1 MTGATTRRGLMGAA
15 LAGAAAGGVMPFLL
29 PDHPDAKLLALCA
42 EFEML
47 QRAANGVWP
56 WRVGRGVTVQGPKH
70 IEDENEQERV
80 AGGFEART
88 HDLQAQIFGIRSQT
102 IGGMRAKTKCL
113 LLSSPE
119 FRFLADDDYEE
130 DSHNP
135 VGLYFVTANLLASL
149 LQDLNN
155 GEVTRRNCMDAPGTE
170 VES

>member
-1 MTGATTRRGLMGAA
+1 MTGAATRRSLIGAA
-15 LAGAAAGGVMPFLL
+15 LAGAAVGGAAPFLL
-29 PDHPDAKLLALCA
+29 PDHPDAELLALCA
-42 EFEML
+42 EFEAA

-56 WRVGRGVTVQGPKH
+56 WRVGRGITVQGPNH
-70 IEDENEQERV
+70 IEDEHEQERV
-80 AGGFEART
+80 AGEFEART
-88 HDLQAQIFGIRSQT
+88 HDLQAQIFDIRSQT
-102 IGGMRAKTKCL
+102 VDGMRAKTRCL

-155 GEVTRRNCMDAPGTE
+155 GVVTRRNCMDAPGVE